1 MADPSPPPAPEAEP
15 PSPPPPSSDAPTKDP
30 LRRSRTSG
38 AFVALVLLGLL
49 LVLLIVFIAQNTQ
62 DVHVSFL
69 TWDGT
74 TPLAVA
80 LLIAAVGGILLTAIA
95 GLLRIWQLRRRV
107 RRS

>member
-1 MADPSPPPAPEAEP
+1 MADPAPPPSPETDPEPTAPSPPP
-15 PSPPPPSSDAPTKDP
+15 KDP

-38 AFVALVLLGLL
+38 AFLALVLLGLL

>member
-1 MADPSPPPAPEAEP
+1 MADPAPPPETEPEPTTPPAPP
-15 PSPPPPSSDAPTKDP
+15 PQDP